1 MVLYVL
7 LHALNVSISIL
18 EIRVIFLK
26 WRFLIRFYAHELHT
40 TPSSFV
46 ILFMI
51 NEINIFLSLHS
62 KCLLVLQPLRILFR
76 TYDRL
81 SSLFIHGLNLEVTAF
96 VGGRGPALPFLTLFL
111 FFYDFLFLLILV
123 TRFFLLTVYFL
134 VAQVRHCQDL
144 LFVIFHL
151 LV

>member
-1 MVLYVL
+1 MVLNVL

-18 EIRVIFLK
+18 EIRVIFLE

-51 NEINIFLSLHS
+51 NEFNIILSLYS
-62 KCLLVLQPLRILFR
+62 KCLLVLQPLCILFR
-76 TYDRL
+76 THDRL
-81 SSLFIHGLNLEVTAF
+81 SGLFRYGFNLEEAALVS
-96 VGGRGPALPFLTLFL
+96 GRGPALSFLPLFL
-111 FFYDFLFLLILV
+111 FFYDFFFLLILV
-123 TRFFLLTVYFL
+123 LFPLTFYFL
-134 VAQVRHCQDL
+134 IAQVRYCQNH
-144 LFVIFHL
+144 LFVVFHL